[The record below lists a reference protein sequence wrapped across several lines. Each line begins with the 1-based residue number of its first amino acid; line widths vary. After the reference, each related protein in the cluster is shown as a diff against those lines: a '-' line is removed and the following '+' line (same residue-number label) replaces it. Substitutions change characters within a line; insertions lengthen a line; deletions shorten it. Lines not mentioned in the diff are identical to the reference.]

1 MSEGVIVE
9 LHETMTLKSIV
20 TASTSQVSSNLG
32 EEVVIL
38 HLQSGVYYGLDEVGA
53 SVWNLLHEPVQVAA
67 ICDAIMREYEVSA
80 EQCERDVVELLQD
93 LANMGLV
100 HVTPASDR

>member
-1 MSEGVIVE
+1 
-9 LHETMTLKSIV
+9 
-20 TASTSQVSSNLG
+20 
-32 EEVVIL
+32 
-38 HLQSGVYYGLDEVGA
+38 
-53 SVWNLLHEPVQVAA
+53 
-67 ICDAIMREYEVSA
+67 MREYEVSA